1 MFEMFNNGAEAGAQ
15 LPLRQR
21 RAGVGRPS
29 AVWVSGGGRGWS
41 SDPPPH
47 PAAWRFQPLPSSRA
61 SLAALRGEA
70 GRASPALACVAVTA
84 GPCPHR
90 RPVQVSAD
98 SPAFPWSRRW
108 EQGHGEAAR
117 GRCAPEAGWSPSGQR
132 WGGGGEVPVPGGAP
146 TRSHR
151 TLAANGREEL
161 SPWPAVCLSPTRI
174 VLV

>member
-1 MFEMFNNGAEAGAQ
+1 MAFEMFNNGAEAGAQ

-29 AVWVSGGGRGWS
+29 AVWVSRGGRGWS
-41 SDPPPH
+41 SDPPLPRSLEI
-47 PAAWRFQPLPSSRA
+47 PASPLQPRLAGSPAWRGGPGLPR
-61 SLAALRGEA
+61 LGLC
-70 GRASPALACVAVTA
+70 GRDR

-151 TLAANGREEL
+151 TPAANGREEL

>member
-1 MFEMFNNGAEAGAQ
+1 MGEWG
-15 LPLRQR
+15 RQGLEQR
-21 RAGVGRPS
+21 
-29 AVWVSGGGRGWS
+29 
-41 SDPPPH
+41 PPH

-98 SPAFPWSRRW
+98 SPAFPWSWRW